1 MAASHKRLLRFPKQD
16 YVAAKERLGA
26 LAEEDGRE
34 MWYDERK
41 EMVGFRGESL
51 ADLKGFAEKCSD
63 VLKWAESL
71 RMNCDKLEMRMV
83 EMDLAMAVSKADM
96 SMSAPKPKM
105 AMAVSKADMA
115 MRAPKPKMAMAVA
128 KAEMTM
134 SSPQRETAESW
145 PKAERC
151 VSKGERV
158 IRLLDVPQHLRG
170 RVMGQLMDLDA
181 IDMGRVIGS
190 SGKDRIQT
198 LQKQYGVTISIM

>member
-96 SMSAPKPKM
+96 SMS
-105 AMAVSKADMA
+105 
-115 MRAPKPKMAMAVA
+115 
-128 KAEMTM
+128 
-134 SSPQRETAESW
+134 
-145 PKAERC
+145 
-151 VSKGERV
+151 
-158 IRLLDVPQHLRG
+158 
-170 RVMGQLMDLDA
+170 
-181 IDMGRVIGS
+181 
-190 SGKDRIQT
+190 
-198 LQKQYGVTISIM
+198 